1 MARYVT
7 VAAVS
12 ERPGADYDAVHD
24 RAARFIERAKRLGA
38 QIIAFPECHPHTALP
53 GRAYDKAEP
62 LDGRSLT
69 LMGQQAR
76 KHGMHVIWPL
86 YTLEEGRAYNSAVL
100 LDPMGKVA
108 GVYHKMFPV
117 DREMTEGGLTPGDG
131 PRVFDTDLGRLGM
144 VICFDLNFPEIMQ
157 GTGDA
162 GAEIIFFCSAYRG
175 GLQTRIWA
183 YLLGTYIVSAI
194 RDGQGCIVDLSGQVL
209 GQSTYEALITRRLN
223 LDRKLMHMDNNWEKM
238 DAMLA
243 KYGPHLSVDFFTPE
257 GCWAIG
263 SESDTF
269 TVDDVIREFGLEL
282 RADYFGRSRKV
293 REEFL
298 P

>member
-12 ERPGADYDAVHD
+12 ERPSADYDAIHD
-24 RAARFIERAKRLGA
+24 RAAMFVERAKRLGA

-62 LDGRSLT
+62 LDGRSLAF
-69 LMGQQAR
+69 MGQQAR
-76 KHGMHVIWPL
+76 QHGMHVIWPL
-86 YTLEEGRAYNSAVL
+86 YTLEEAKAYNSAVL
-100 LDPMGKVA
+100 LDPTGKVA

-117 DREMTEGGLTPGDG
+117 DTEMTEAGLTPGDG

-194 RDGQGCIVDLSGQVL
+194 RDGQGYIVDLSGQVL
-209 GQSTYEALITRRLN
+209 GEATYEALITRRLN

-257 GCWAIG
+257 GCWALG
-263 SESDTF
+263 SESDAF
-269 TVDDVIREFGLEL
+269 TVDDVIREFALEL
-282 RADYFGRSRKV
+282 RTDYFNRARRV
-293 REEFL
+293 REQAL